1 MKKKVIIVDD
11 EIAVAGL
18 IQHVVEDLG
27 YETQVFNDSQ
37 YAVKEIVKQEP
48 FLVISDFSMP
58 KLTGVDV
65 LRECK
70 EKNQKIEFIIMT
82 GYATIESAVESMHL
96 GALNY
101 LQKPVNLDHLRHLVN
116 QAAEKIELQDQN
128 KNLKNRLNDQNA
140 LSTIVGTSPQITQVY
155 DLIRKVA
162 PSDASVLV
170 TGESGTGKELVARAI
185 HNCSQRK
192 AKEFIA
198 VDCVALPENL
208 FESELFGHEKGAFT
222 GADHAKKGLMEIA
235 NKGTFFMDEITEL
248 DYGLQAKLLRVLQ
261 ERQFRRVGGQKIIDV
276 DIRVVSATRRDPEQ
290 AVTDGLFREDL
301 FYRLN
306 VIPIYLPALRERR
319 EDIPLLL
326 NHFLTLEAQKTGTEI
341 CQIDEKALE
350 YLVNYKWPG
359 NIRELRNVII
369 RMGILCR
376 DNVITFDDLPPSI
389 NQQQKLNE
397 LDLSWAMHLPFKD
410 AKEMMLEKFEKEY
423 LRQHLKMSN
432 GNITQAAFES
442 GVNRKTYHRLINK
455 YDISAYH

>member
-185 HNCSQRK
+185 HNCS
-192 AKEFIA
+192 
-198 VDCVALPENL
+198 PEK
-208 FESELFGHEKGAFT
+208 S
-222 GADHAKKGLMEIA
+222 
-235 NKGTFFMDEITEL
+235 
-248 DYGLQAKLLRVLQ
+248 
-261 ERQFRRVGGQKIIDV
+261 
-276 DIRVVSATRRDPEQ
+276 
-290 AVTDGLFREDL
+290 
-301 FYRLN
+301 
-306 VIPIYLPALRERR
+306 
-319 EDIPLLL
+319 
-326 NHFLTLEAQKTGTEI
+326 
-341 CQIDEKALE
+341 
-350 YLVNYKWPG
+350 
-359 NIRELRNVII
+359 
-369 RMGILCR
+369 
-376 DNVITFDDLPPSI
+376 
-389 NQQQKLNE
+389 
-397 LDLSWAMHLPFKD
+397 
-410 AKEMMLEKFEKEY
+410 
-423 LRQHLKMSN
+423 
-432 GNITQAAFES
+432 
-442 GVNRKTYHRLINK
+442 
-455 YDISAYH
+455 